1 MSRFTRPADGTREVR
16 CVELRAEGVPESR
29 TITGR
34 AVVFNTPT
42 VIAGCYREVIAAD
55 AITDELLQRS
65 DVVLTLEHDL
75 RAGVLGRY
83 NAGQGTMQLER
94 RDDGIYMTCDLPETA
109 LGDAVLAGV
118 RRGDYSHMS
127 FAFSVG
133 QSEWSEDEDGIDL
146 RTITKVSQLYDVSVV
161 AFPAYSDT
169 SLTARSAEE
178 PETDDEPDDEPDDET
193 AEEPEEEEEE
203 EEVIETSNEEE
214 DMPEKRNAPASQPEQ
229 TQVQQPDEQR
239 NRQEGQPAE
248 QRSANNEFVARN
260 RQRRSSAE
268 APSLMR
274 IIRSQMR
281 NGAPMTEVDQ
291 ALCRSGEQ
299 MMRNANLDFG
309 GGIVLPVENRADG
322 GSTSTTSSSTAIVAG
337 TATFGAEAVAT
348 DTLNIL
354 GPLYDNLVLAQAGAT
369 MLTGLVGNL
378 RLPTYSG
385 SSAGWAGEIASASD
399 GKGSFA
405 DITFSP
411 KRLTAYID
419 VSNQFLIQDS
429 VNAEALLRQDLA
441 MAIRQKLEATL
452 LGNAAGSTT
461 QPAGMFNGV
470 TDQIT
475 PTYKEMIKLEQ
486 TLEEKNVTGEL
497 HYIMS
502 PAIKAALRG
511 TAKDTGSGRFLM
523 EGPDVNGI
531 PALVTNNAKGIVLG
545 NFADYVVCQ
554 WGGIELI
561 VDTLTKAT
569 EGTTRI
575 VINSYWD
582 AKPRRATF
590 AKATLKTT

>member
-1 MSRFTRPADGTREVR
+1 MSRFIRPADGSREVR
-16 CVELRAEGVPESR
+16 CVELRAEGAPESR

-146 RTITKVSQLYDVSVV
+146 RTITQVSRLYDVSVV
-161 AFPAYSDT
+161 AFPAYSTT

-178 PETDDEPDDEPDDET
+178 PESEDDPV
-193 AEEPEEEEEE
+193 EEPVEEPAGEES
-203 EEVIETSNEEE
+203 ETSKEEE
-214 DMPEKRNAPASQPEQ
+214 DMPEKRNAPAAQPEQ

-248 QRSANNEFVARN
+248 QRSANNEFIARN

-309 GGIVLPVENRADG
+309 GGIVLPVENRGDG
-322 GSTSTTSSSTAIVAG
+322 GTTSPTPSSTAIVAG

-452 LGNAAGSTT
+452 LGTAAGSTT

>member
-1 MSRFTRPADGTREVR
+1 MSRFTRPADGSREVR
-16 CVELRAEGVPESR
+16 CVELRAEGAPESR

-34 AVVFNTPT
+34 AVVFDTPT

-94 RDDGIYMTCDLPETA
+94 RDDGIYMSCDLPETA

-146 RTITKVSQLYDVSVV
+146 RTITQVSRLYDVSVV
-161 AFPAYSDT
+161 AFPAYSTT

-178 PETDDEPDDEPDDET
+178 PESEDDPV
-193 AEEPEEEEEE
+193 EEPVEEPVGEES
-203 EEVIETSNEEE
+203 ETSKEEE
-214 DMPEKRNAPASQPEQ
+214 DMPETNNTPASQPEQ

-248 QRSANNEFVARN
+248 QRSANNEFIARN

-281 NGAPMTEVDQ
+281 NGTPMTDADQ

-309 GGIVLPVENRADG
+309 GGIVLPVENRGDG
-322 GSTSTTSSSTAIVAG
+322 GSTSTTPSSTAIVAG

-452 LGNAAGSTT
+452 LGTAAGSTT

-545 NFADYVVCQ
+545 NFADYVICQ

>member
-1 MSRFTRPADGTREVR
+1 MSRFIRPADGSREVR
-16 CVELRAEGVPESR
+16 CVELRAEGAPESR

-146 RTITKVSQLYDVSVV
+146 RTITQVSRLYDVSVV
-161 AFPAYSDT
+161 AFPAYSTT

-178 PETDDEPDDEPDDET
+178 PESEDDPV
-193 AEEPEEEEEE
+193 EEPVEEPAGEES
-203 EEVIETSNEEE
+203 ETSKEEE
-214 DMPEKRNAPASQPEQ
+214 DMPETNNTPASQPEQ
-229 TQVQQPDEQR
+229 NQVQQPDEQR

-248 QRSANNEFVARN
+248 QRSANNEFIARN

-299 MMRNANLDFG
+299 MMLNANLDFG
-309 GGIVLPVENRADG
+309 GGIVLPVENRGDG
-322 GSTSTTSSSTAIVAG
+322 GSSSPTPSSTAIVAG

-452 LGNAAGSTT
+452 LGTAAGSTT

-545 NFADYVVCQ
+545 NFADYVICQ

>member
-1 MSRFTRPADGTREVR
+1 MSRFIRPADGSREVR
-16 CVELRAEGVPESR
+16 CVELRAEGAPESR
-29 TITGR
+29 TIMGR

-146 RTITKVSQLYDVSVV
+146 RTITQVSRLYDVSVV

-178 PETDDEPDDEPDDET
+178 PESEDDPV
-193 AEEPEEEEEE
+193 EEPVEEPAGEES
-203 EEVIETSNEEE
+203 ETSKEEE
-214 DMPEKRNAPASQPEQ
+214 DMPETNNTPASQPEQ

-248 QRSANNEFVARN
+248 QRSANNEFIARN

-281 NGAPMTEVDQ
+281 NGAPMTDADQ

-309 GGIVLPVENRADG
+309 GGIVLPVENRGDG
-322 GSTSTTSSSTAIVAG
+322 GSTSTTPSSTAIVAG

>member
-1 MSRFTRPADGTREVR
+1 MSRYIRPADGSREVR
-16 CVELRAEGVPESR
+16 CVELRAEGTPESR

-34 AVVFNTPT
+34 AVVFDTPT

-146 RTITKVSQLYDVSVV
+146 RTITQVSRLYDVSVV

-178 PETDDEPDDEPDDET
+178 PETDDETD
-193 AEEPEEEEEE
+193 EEPEEEE
-203 EEVIETSNEEE
+203 EEVIETSNEE
-214 DMPEKRNAPASQPEQ
+214 DMPETNNTPAAQPEQ

-248 QRSANNEFVARN
+248 QRSSNNEFIARN

-281 NGAPMTEVDQ
+281 NGAPMTEADQ

-309 GGIVLPVENRADG
+309 GGIVLPVENRGDG
-322 GSTSTTSSSTAIVAG
+322 GATSPTPSSTAIVAG

-429 VNAEALLRQDLA
+429 VNAEALLRTDLA

-545 NFADYVVCQ
+545 NFADYVICQ

-582 AKPRRATF
+582 AKPRRSTF